1 MWTSLFLL
9 LFFGLLAAGMPI
21 FLVLGLCAAALF
33 ASTGQPL
40 DAIAQKIVDELN
52 SSTLMALPLF
62 VMAAAFMRRGGVA
75 KALVDVAI
83 AWFGRLRGALG
94 LVTVMS
100 CTLFAAICGS
110 SVATALAMGT
120 ILIPAMIERGYPRH
134 FALGVVGASGT
145 IGIVI
150 PPSLAL
156 ILYGIIT
163 EQSVPRLFLAG
174 ILPGILQA
182 AVFFVWV
189 LYYAHKHNLPR
200 EPGMPP
206 GEIVRVTLN
215 ALPALA
221 VPAIVMV
228 GIYGGLTTVTE
239 AAAVAAVV
247 ALLVSLFVYKGFR
260 WQQTLE
266 VIADA
271 IQSAGTIMIIVAAAL
286 AFGHWMTDSGIPG
299 TLVEFTLDHHLRTWE
314 FLLAINVLLLLL
326 GCFLEVA
333 ATLLV
338 VMPILAPALI
348 PIGVDPVHFAIVF
361 THNMEIALVHPPV
374 GLNLYVLATISRA
387 PVLEVVRGILPFLI
401 LLLFVLAIITYV
413 PELSLW
419 LPRYFYG

>member
-1 MWTSLFLL
+1 MWTSLFLF

-21 FLVLGLCAAALF
+21 FLVLGLCAAVLF
-33 ASTGQPL
+33 GFSGQPL

-120 ILIPAMIERGYPRH
+120 ILIPAMLERGYPRS

-182 AVFFVWV
+182 AAFFAWV
-189 LYYAHKHNLPR
+189 LYYAHKHELPR
-200 EPGMPP
+200 EPGMPAR
-206 GEIVRVTLN
+206 EIVRVSLN

-221 VPAIVMV
+221 VPAIVMA

-239 AAAVAAVV
+239 AAAISAVV
-247 ALLVSLFVYKGFR
+247 ALIVSLFVYKGFR

-271 IQSAGTIMIIVAAAL
+271 IQSAATIMIIVAAAL
-286 AFGHWMTDSGIPG
+286 AFGHWMTDSGVPAS
-299 TLVEFTLDHHLRTWE
+299 LVKFTVDHHLRTWE
-314 FLLAINVLLLLL
+314 FLLAINILLLLL

-338 VMPILAPALI
+338 VMPILAPALM
-348 PIGVDPVHFAIVF
+348 PIGVDPIHFAIVF

-374 GLNLYVLATISRA
+374 GLNLYVLSTISRA
-387 PVLEVVRGILPFLI
+387 PVLEVVRGILPFLV
-401 LLLFVLAIITYV
+401 LLLLVLAIITYV

-419 LPRYFYG
+419 LPRYVYG